1 MDLQNLIYA
10 LTQVAHNFGAVTV
23 VAVPLYAVSAGRPG
37 RERRVLWLVLS
48 GWTVQLASGALFGL
62 VSFHFYGQLPDIHGI
77 AVAAL
82 AVKVLC
88 ATAAV
93 VLIVVSLRPRA
104 VRGDHRSTPIWLA
117 LAALGMT
124 ALTAAAFLRW
134 FS

>member
-1 MDLQNLIYA
+1 MDLQNLAYA
-10 LTQVAHNFGAVTV
+10 LTQVAHNFGAVAV
-23 VAVPLYAVSAGRPG
+23 VAGPLYVVCAGRPE

-48 GWTVQLASGALFGL
+48 GWGVQIASGVLFGL

-82 AVKVLC
+82 SVKVLC
-88 ATAAV
+88 ALAAV
-93 VLIVVSLRPRA
+93 ALAAMSLRLRA
-104 VRGDHRSTPIWLA
+104 APGDRRAARAWLT

>member
-1 MDLQNLIYA
+1 MDLQNLAYA

-23 VAVPLYAVSAGRPG
+23 VAVPLYVVCAGRPV

-48 GWTVQLASGALFGL
+48 GWVLQLASGALFGL
-62 VSFHFYGQLPDIHGI
+62 VSVHFYGQLPDIHGI

-82 AVKVLC
+82 SVKALC
-88 ATAAV
+88 AIAAV
-93 VLIVVSLRPRA
+93 VLVAVLLRWRA
-104 VRGDHRSTPIWLA
+104 ARGDHRATVIWRV